1 MNAIFST
8 EDKQVNESVALK
20 RSQFRGEGQTLKL
33 TIKIRVYNRNV
44 SWLSWKQTNELGGSR
59 SQEWFSEDVRIES

>member
-44 SWLSWKQTNELGGSR
+44 SWLSWKQTNELGGGR